1 MKKTIITITAVML
14 LTALPAK
21 GPASG
26 IPVIDVSNLGESIK
40 HGLEQIRQFA
50 LQVQQFET
58 ELNLYKNAVLQ
69 ATGIAAAAQIWQD
82 AQRTYGQVIGT
93 VSGLQSY
100 VTQSRDINY
109 WISSAQSAGSAQY
122 SQSAGYW
129 STAQKTANNQLVQ
142 TIQKQQ
148 AQLTADAQT
157 LQRLQTQGG
166 STAGM
171 KQSLDVANEM
181 NSLMASQLMAIRTL
195 MMSEQQAVAARN
207 GAVSNNE
214 AIGSANSQS
223 LLNVNPSVSQ
233 PHTGWSPIIP

>member
-1 MKKTIITITAVML
+1 MKKTLFAITSVIL
-14 LTALPAK
+14 ITALPLSSP
-21 GPASG
+21 GTG

-69 ATGIAAAAQIWQD
+69 ATGIAEAAQIWSD
-82 AQRTYGQVIGT
+82 VQRTYGQVIGT
-93 VSGLQSY
+93 VNGLQSY

-129 STAQKTANNQLVQ
+129 STAQKSANNALVS

-148 AQLTADAQT
+148 AQLTADAAM
-157 LQRLQTQGG
+157 LSRLQSQGG
-166 STAGM
+166 STVGM
-171 KQSLDVANEM
+171 KQSLDVANSM
-181 NSLMASQLMAIRTL
+181 SSLMASQLMAIRTL

-207 GAVSNNE
+207 GALSNNE

-223 LLNVNPSVSQ
+223 LLNVNPSYSQ
-233 PHTGWSPIIP
+233 PHTGWSPIQ